1 MAARESAALAH
12 ARELMTTGRR
22 SQRKTATEAAIIA
35 GCTRQ
40 TIYKS
45 KWYKEYKAVE
55 AERLATN
62 GSDE

>member
-12 ARELMTTGRR
+12 ARELITTGRR
-22 SQRKTATEAAIIA
+22 STRKTATEAAIIA

-45 KWYKEYKAVE
+45 KWYKEYKAAE
-55 AERLATN
+55 AARLASGAN
-62 GSDE
+62 DE